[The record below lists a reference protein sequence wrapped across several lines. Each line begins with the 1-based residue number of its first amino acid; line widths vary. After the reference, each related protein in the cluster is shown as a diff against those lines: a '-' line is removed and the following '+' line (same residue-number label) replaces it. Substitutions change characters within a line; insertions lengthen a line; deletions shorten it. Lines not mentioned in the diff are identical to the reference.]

1 MREESIDHR
10 QIVFFVPSTLCEGS
24 SSATDREKGATV
36 GRCLRYFRDH

>member
-24 SSATDREKGATV
+24 SSATDREKGA
-36 GRCLRYFRDH
+36 GYRNRYGMAVDH